1 MSNHGLYPI
10 IVLQSR
16 YRGTYEGGEWFA
28 ISGFE
33 NLSGGLIDYLEGD
46 DCDAVDFWDAKHDF
60 PIAVGSTPN
69 EAVNLLVANYS
80 NSGTDSIPYKTVIN
94 STSFSTNSHS
104 DFKNTHIER
113 TGFYEKSMG
122 FGGD

>member
-1 MSNHGLYPI
+1 MIDLYPI
-10 IVLQSR
+10 IVMQSR
-16 YRGTYEGGEWFA
+16 YGGTYEGGPWFA

-60 PIAVGSTPN
+60 PIAVGNTPN

-80 NSGTDSIPYKTVIN
+80 NSNTDSISYKTVIN
-94 STSFSTNSHS
+94 STSFSTNNHS

-122 FGGD
+122 FADDK